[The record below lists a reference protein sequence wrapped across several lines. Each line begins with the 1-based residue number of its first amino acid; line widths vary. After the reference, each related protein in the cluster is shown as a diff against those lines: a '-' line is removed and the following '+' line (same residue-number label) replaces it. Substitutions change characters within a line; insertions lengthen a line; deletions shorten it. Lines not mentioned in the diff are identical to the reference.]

1 MSTKILNFL
10 LIAYLLVLKEV
21 FSFDEDANKAMNS
34 HFQEEIQ
41 RIRDMYKSNPSQ
53 PSITERNIE
62 LFLPKFDYQRPEKF
76 RKEAYNKIYR
86 HASKKPEALK
96 DTFIFPENI
105 IEENESQRRREILDS
120 LIKKEVSM
128 EDFSYGGNYEIYGF
142 PDAKHFENN
151 EPKYVNSEDPN
162 IKIRNFQEISQ
173 FISFDPKEL
182 QINEKPLCIPT
193 MTLLNLKNTMNENLI
208 LRSIKSDL
216 YQVTIFYF
224 RPGKDSNQSY
234 NQKNVYPKTLQPGEV
249 MIFQLI
255 ILPDMTGSIKGNI
268 YLEFN
273 DNKVVVY
280 PLVINAVENIYRVNP
295 IYSPNWLG
303 SKLLQTPISIHNP
316 HSKTLIVKEV
326 INSFSSINLV
336 WPNGQP
342 VSSNHTSISS
352 SMLEIPPK
360 TTKNL
365 MMINFYKE
373 VPGVEYGLLQMKT
386 DKDTLIIPVL
396 IRVEIQGFKIFPN
409 YFNFGLI
416 DLNKNIKR
424 LIPISLSNVSKQP
437 LQVKTLYTTFEE
449 NLLEFIPNS
458 LNTNCPSIIK
468 NSQSGNINPL
478 IGFTNVN
485 QYNANFCVLSP
496 GENLI
501 NFGYLMLDPNNYQ
514 PEINDPHLYKK
525 IKGSIIL
532 QTNFTENPFME
543 LSYEYYLD
551 KNTFI
556 TNNNENSNNLF
567 YETNSPSAK
576 ASYKYEI
583 NLKIKPPFTFN
594 IQSLR
599 NYLESESKTNPLK
612 DLDRINI
619 IPESNSISATFKEM
633 NDTLKLNIVL
643 DNPTTFIN
651 KKNYYFAVK
660 TNLNLVSLIPV
671 RFYDKSIDLHFCEN
685 VSTYK
690 ECETENYSIYK
701 SINFKSNI
709 LNVDFGMIS
718 TSEVG
723 KRYFSILNENSEKEN
738 LSILDVE
745 TSKANLVLGIESV
758 EDIYTNEKIT
768 GTVSK
773 SSQKWENG
781 KLQKALRKKIST
793 NNTKEKIRKIPIAL
807 PGSTYTTFSINL
819 NSNSEGEFSGSIF
832 LHFKDNVKL
841 TVYVTAKFLKGNLNI
856 SPSVIRFEP
865 AFPGFY
871 QSKLV
876 SSKSSYNIP
885 ISIHSVKSNDQ
896 RIIPTLLTHSIIS
909 NNRTEIL
916 KVTFD
921 PSKVALEENF
931 MKGGEYFLNSTS
943 KYLTYKELYLWKEKQ
958 KLWELLGSQGRT
970 EINTSVNIKTSIQSE
985 TVSVR
990 AFLTKPSLVK
1000 KDEIDFGLIQIGE
1013 TQSSYIEIFNPSD
1026 EPMVIQVLLA
1036 SEEFADI
1043 YNNTMFTRNKKFRF
1057 STENGVTLME
1067 CHFFNNTNFDLI
1079 NSNFTQNQIQSQ
1091 NKIKR
1096 SKKKKYED
1104 DMGANI
1110 GFDPSNSII
1119 IEEDL
1124 NHFKSMTKTDLLK
1137 KLFLYANTNIKNNFV
1152 LTERMICNS
1161 NFMNKNEIILNNYKQ
1176 LTEKIF
1182 SDEFSKEINVIKRM
1196 TECNPPMNKK
1206 KEGRDSNVGLF
1217 EKIAQLLKIFF
1228 KTETVRKKRVSD
1240 PDRLRQDF
1248 YLPKI
1253 VSSQLHNLKPHQKL
1267 RIGPIIFN
1275 PSSLSNNA
1283 ATLFIKNN
1291 LTMLYPI
1298 KLKGNGGSGR
1308 LNFSIFDDIYD
1319 PVTNSTIK
1327 REIPIRDNKLLFKID
1342 SFEILNHNANEVITK
1357 TLLLKNTGN
1366 LPVKIANISIENS
1379 SCEANGIKL
1388 HKCEAIHLKPEE
1400 TFKMQIS
1407 VKPDFNFYFIEK
1419 DIIFETQ
1426 QKSVILKISINI
1438 STDLLSYKNRL
1449 FNTDY
1454 LKNYG
1459 YVSVF
1464 VVMFIVSVILYI
1476 LSVEYAEISNISNK
1490 SPPSLNF
1497 ISSKEIIESST
1508 TLKFENLFI
1517 KAYRKFNQGFY
1528 DDFVN
1533 KQFDKPGLGS
1543 TEIDNLGDKRKSTNK
1558 IPRERRSEDMKDSTE
1573 KKEEKLTEDK
1583 KMNVN
1588 MIDTVSK
1595 DQAKSSVPYKKET
1608 PTVSKVKKDS
1618 KRTATTTKKPIG
1630 LGKKEETTV
1639 VNDNLI
1645 NTGDKSY
1652 TTGVGL
1658 NKKTAIGA
1666 EYTNPPNKFDHF
1678 AQNNTNTKFTQ
1689 ANAQRDYFNKD
1700 EFSNIPA
1707 NATITTP
1714 YDPQNYHY
1722 DPNAPALSDNSVY
1735 AQGYWPKQYGNYYN
1749 KTAHVHRGFEPGV
1762 YNAAQGV
1769 RGGPYPNTG
1778 AYYPTATAGYYN
1790 PYTKTYEPSQA
1801 STSFKSA
1808 NTVQVNKSEITGMS
1822 NIINTENLQA
1832 KPSESQK
1839 IEVQSNLI
1847 SNFTKLNYPIDNKS
1861 QTNEEK
1867 ESLSQQKE
1875 STPSTVNNLKEQ
1887 FLAFAPDFFIKRED
1901 TNTNANEIPSQ
1912 INVDQEKK
1920 ETSSMENTEVNF
1932 NLPESFKSNFDFSN
1946 IFVNKPQPEPE
1957 VEQVLNNPDASE
1969 VDENKNFNEEDE
1981 SSQHYQSEKEKF
1993 IDSGTED
2000 FKFNFN
2006 SIFNQNNMKFTMN
2019 YDNEYTDNEEVQP
2032 SDGNK
2037 PYFDK
2042 NLFFSFDSTFNK
2054 PNLFTNDPFAAGNN
2068 KKSLLSELRDDDVKV
2083 NESENDRWEE
2093 KNNKLDKLDD
2103 VAENEDEDDEEDPL
2117 WMDDNFD
2124 SKKEGFF
2131 DETGTFKLKQMDFN
2145 FDYDFNKSK
2154 KL

>member
-1 MSTKILNFL
+1 MSLKILNFL

-21 FSFDEDANKAMNS
+21 FSFDEDSNKAMNA

-41 RIRDMYKSNPSQ
+41 RIKDMYKTNTSQ

-62 LFLPKFDYQRPEKF
+62 LFLPKFDFQRPEKF

-128 EDFSYGGNYEIYGF
+128 EDFSYGENYEIYGF
-142 PDAKHFENN
+142 PDAKRFENSGH
-151 EPKYVNSEDPN
+151 EPKYVNLQDRN
-162 IKIRNFQEISQ
+162 IKIRNFEEISQ
-173 FISFDPKEL
+173 IISFEPKEL
-182 QINEKPLCIPT
+182 KINEKPLCIPT
-193 MTLLNLKNTMNENLI
+193 MTLLHVNNTMTENLI

-249 MIFQLI
+249 MVFQLI

-273 DNKVVVY
+273 DNKVVIY
-280 PLVINAVENIYRVNP
+280 PLVINAVENIYHVNP
-295 IYSPNWLG
+295 IYSHNWLG

-396 IRVEIQGFKIFPN
+396 IRVEIQGFKIFPS
-409 YFNFGLI
+409 YFNFGLV
-416 DLNKNIKR
+416 DLNKNTKR

-437 LQVKTLYTTFEE
+437 LQIKTLYTTFEE
-449 NLLEFIPNS
+449 NFIEFIPNS
-458 LNTNCPSIIK
+458 LNSNCPSIGQ
-468 NSQSGNINPL
+468 NSQSANIYPLNHGNSQN
-478 IGFTNVN
+478 NN
-485 QYNANFCVLSP
+485 YNANFCVLSP
-496 GENLI
+496 GENSV
-501 NFGYLMLDPNNYQ
+501 NFGYLMLNPNNYR
-514 PEINDPHLYKK
+514 PEIHDNNLNKK

-551 KNTFI
+551 KNTF
-556 TNNNENSNNLF
+556 NNENSIDLF

-576 ASYKYEI
+576 DSYKYEV
-583 NLKIKPPFTFN
+583 NMKIKTPFSFN
-594 IQSLR
+594 IQSLK
-599 NYLESESKTNPLK
+599 NYLENESKTNPLK
-612 DLDRINI
+612 NLDRINI
-619 IPESNSISATFKEM
+619 YPESNSISSTFKEM
-633 NDTLKLNIVL
+633 NDTLKINIVV
-643 DNPTTFIN
+643 DNPSNFNN
-651 KKNYYFAVK
+651 KKNYYYAVK

-671 RFYDKSIDLHFCEN
+671 RFYDKSIDLHYCEN
-685 VSTYK
+685 FSTYK

-701 SINFKSNI
+701 SINFRSNI

-718 TSEVG
+718 TSELG
-723 KRYFSILNENSEKEN
+723 KRYFSILNENGAREN
-738 LSILDVE
+738 STILDVDL
-745 TSKANLVLGIESV
+745 SKSNLVLGIESV
-758 EDIYTNEKIT
+758 EDIYTNEKIKS
-768 GTVSK
+768 SK
-773 SSQKWENG
+773 SNKSSLENG
-781 KLQKALRKKIST
+781 KLQKELRKKLSAT
-793 NNTKEKIRKIPIAL
+793 NHKDKIRKIPINL
-807 PGSTYTTFSINL
+807 PSSTYTTFSINL
-819 NSNSEGEFSGSIF
+819 NSNIEGDFAGSIF

-841 TVYVTAKFLKGNLNI
+841 TIYVTAKFLKGNLNI
-856 SPSVIRFEP
+856 SPSVIRYEP

-871 QSKLV
+871 QTKLV

-931 MKGGEYFLNSTS
+931 MKGGEYLNSTS
-943 KYLTYKELYLWKEKQ
+943 KYLSYKELYLWKEKQ

-970 EINTSVNIKTSIQSE
+970 EINSQINIKTSIQSE

-1000 KDEIDFGLIQIGE
+1000 KDEIDFGLVQIGE
-1013 TQSSYIEIFNPSD
+1013 TQSNYIEIFNPSD

-1057 STENGVTLME
+1057 SPENGVTLME

-1079 NSNFTQNQIQSQ
+1079 NSNFTQNQIQSN

-1096 SKKKKYED
+1096 SKKKKFED
-1104 DMGANI
+1104 DMGSNI

-1124 NHFKSMTKTDLLK
+1124 DNFKSMTKTDLLK
-1137 KLFLYANTNIKNNFV
+1137 KLFLYANTNIKNSFV

-1161 NFMNKNEIILNNYKQ
+1161 NLMNKNEIILNNYKQ

-1182 SDEFSKEINVIKRM
+1182 SDEFSKEIHVIKRM
-1196 TECNPPMNKK
+1196 TECNPPVNKIK
-1206 KEGRDSNVGLF
+1206 QGRDNNVGLF
-1217 EKIAQLLKIFF
+1217 EKVAQLMKIFF
-1228 KTETVRKKRVSD
+1228 KTETVRKKRVND
-1240 PDRLRQDF
+1240 HERVRQEF

-1308 LNFSIFDDIYD
+1308 LNFSIFDDVYD
-1319 PVTNSTIK
+1319 QVTNTTIK
-1327 REIPIRDNKLLFKID
+1327 REIPIKDNKLLFKID
-1342 SFEILNHNANEVITK
+1342 SLEILNPNFNEVITK
-1357 TLLLKNTGN
+1357 TLVLKNTGN
-1366 LPVKIANISIENS
+1366 LPVKIANISIDNS

-1388 HKCEAIHLKPEE
+1388 HKCETINLKPDE

-1419 DIIFETQ
+1419 DIIFQTQ

-1476 LSVEYAEISNISNK
+1476 LSVEYAEISNNSNK
-1490 SPPSLNF
+1490 SQPSLNF
-1497 ISSKEIIESST
+1497 ISSKEIIENNT
-1508 TLKFENLFI
+1508 NLKFENLFI

-1533 KQFDKPGLGS
+1533 KQFDKPGLGNG
-1543 TEIDNLGDKRKSTNK
+1543 EIDNLGDKRKSNNK
-1558 IPRERRSEDMKDSTE
+1558 IPRERRSEDLKDSTE
-1573 KKEEKLTEDK
+1573 KKEEKLSDEK

-1588 MIDTVSK
+1588 MIDTIVK
-1595 DQAKSSVPYKKET
+1595 DQTKSSLSLKKET
-1608 PTVSKVKKDS
+1608 PNTIKVKKDT
-1618 KRTATTTKKPIG
+1618 KKTNLAKKPIG
-1630 LGKKEETTV
+1630 LGKKEESTLI
-1639 VNDNLI
+1639 NENLI
-1645 NTGDKSY
+1645 STGEKSY

-1658 NKKTAIGA
+1658 NKKSVSAN
-1666 EYTNPPNKFDHF
+1666 EYVNPPNKYDHF
-1678 AQNNTNTKFTQ
+1678 VQNSTNAKFAQSGP
-1689 ANAQRDYFNKD
+1689 RDYFNKD
-1700 EFSNIPA
+1700 EYSNVQSNP
-1707 NATITTP
+1707 NITSP
-1714 YDPQNYHY
+1714 YDSQNYHF
-1722 DPNAPALSDNSVY
+1722 DQNAQMSENSVY
-1735 AQGYWPKQYGNYYN
+1735 APGYWAKQYGPYYN
-1749 KTAHVHRGFEPGV
+1749 KPVQVPRGFESGV
-1762 YNAAQGV
+1762 YNPAQGV
-1769 RGGPYPNTG
+1769 RPGPYTNTG
-1778 AYYPTATAGYYN
+1778 TYYQPATTGYYN
-1790 PYTKTYEPSQA
+1790 PYTKTYEPTQGS
-1801 STSFKSA
+1801 SSFKSA
-1808 NTVQVNKSEITGMS
+1808 NNLQFNNTDKTGLS
-1822 NIINTENLQA
+1822 NVLNTENLQT

-1839 IEVQSNLI
+1839 IENQSSLI
-1847 SNFTKLNYPIDNKS
+1847 SNFAKLNYPVDNKS
-1861 QTNEEK
+1861 LQEK
-1867 ESLSQQKE
+1867 DLSSQQKDLRPGE
-1875 STPSTVNNLKEQ
+1875 VNNLKEQ

-1901 TNTNANEIPSQ
+1901 NDTNQTPSKDIESNIFNQTNL
-1912 INVDQEKK
+1912 EKK
-1920 ETSSMENTEVNF
+1920 EISSMENTEVNF

-1946 IFVNKPQPEPE
+1946 IFVNKPQHESE
-1957 VEQVLNNPDASE
+1957 VEQVFNNPDASE

-1981 SSQHYQSEKEKF
+1981 SSQHYQSEKEKL

-2019 YDNEYTDNEEVQP
+2019 YDNEYTDNDEVQP

-2068 KKSLLSELRDDDVKV
+2068 KKSLLSELRDDDVKL
-2083 NESENDRWEE
+2083 NESDHDRWEG
-2093 KNNKLDKLDD
+2093 KNNKFDKLDD

-2117 WMDDNFD
+2117 WMEDNFD